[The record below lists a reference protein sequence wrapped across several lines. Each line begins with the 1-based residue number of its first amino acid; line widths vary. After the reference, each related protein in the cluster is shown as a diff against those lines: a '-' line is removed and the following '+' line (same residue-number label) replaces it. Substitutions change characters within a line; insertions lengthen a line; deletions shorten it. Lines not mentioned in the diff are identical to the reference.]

1 MDGPCLEFQEL
12 SGTQQYSY
20 RRDTVFSQL
29 PISVNARADKG
40 HIHAD

>member
-1 MDGPCLEFQEL
+1 MDDPCLEFQEL
-12 SGTQQYSY
+12 WGTQQYNY

-29 PISVNARADKG
+29 PIPVNARADKE